1 MDTYNYT
8 NGAPLLGDERPADR
22 RNLLASGTS
31 VEKINLT
38 SATNDVTLGT
48 AGLADLGA
56 VSKDAR
62 GVYRVSY
69 QGTTSGDGL
78 GAWNYS
84 DFVIYENTAG
94 VYLTAAQAIDSSE
107 AGSATGDADDADL
120 RASVD
125 TTVFGAAT
133 LNGSG
138 PDSKATVFVATA
150 TNVTHAAAWGAGKV
164 LKAGNVYILDALSAA
179 SRTWKIERI
188 G

>member
-8 NGAPLLGDERPADR
+8 NGAPLLGDERPANR

-38 SATNDVTLGT
+38 SATTDVTAGT

-62 GVYRVSY
+62 GVYRASY
-69 QGTTSGDGL
+69 QVTTSGDGL
-78 GAWNYS
+78 GAWNYA
-84 DFVIYENTAG
+84 DFVVYENTAG
-94 VYLTAAQAIDSSE
+94 VYLTAAQAE
-107 AGSATGDADDADL
+107 TEGGTATDDAADT
-120 RASVD
+120 RASAA
-125 TTVFGAAT
+125 TFITAAAT
-133 LNGSG
+133 LNGSTS
-138 PDSKATVFVATA
+138 DSKATIFVATA
-150 TNVTHAAAWGAGKV
+150 TNVGHAASWTAGKV